1 MEDEICRVLE
11 RGNNTYRILVENL
24 KESNFLEDL
33 GINGMI
39 MI

>member
-1 MEDEICRVLE
+1 MGRVLE

-24 KESNFLEDL
+24 KESNCLEDL
-33 GINGMI
+33 VIDEMI